1 MLKLKIEKAD
11 ISNKYKRKHKVKRN
25 GDSQKRFG
33 HRKNTTS
40 SNKIKDTPIDVSYG
54 KNAEN
59 VKELRQFHKF
69 VRAKRNRYLIEDKG
83 NIIIYERPL
92 SKDIVFME
100 EENKD

>member
-1 MLKLKIEKAD
+1 MPGLILDAK
-11 ISNKYKRKHKVKRN
+11 
-25 GDSQKRFG
+25 
-33 HRKNTTS
+33 TS
-40 SNKIKDTPIDVSYG
+40 DGIYHFTAIGIQKIKDTPIDVSYG